1 MGLEEER
8 AKRREA
14 FLSEEFTAMLPKE
27 IGLYRLH
34 RTDSQNDRIYEAY
47 AYEDAETGWRIRIL
61 FDEETMDY
69 MVKTDFRLFVLT
81 DIDLITGDF
90 EEFKKR
96 FPLFFERNVRKCLI
110 ERPVSVVVRGR
121 AFTTWNFET
130 ALPPVIGAYRRMI
143 APDAPIQGLN
153 GSYIIA
159 MYENREKECG
169 ILFFYNYLREF
180 YYAEGFAHG
189 VPIILHDYDAKDAEI
204 LEEIIRSR
212 MESDLRTM
220 SEKEGV

>member
-1 MGLEEER
+1 MSLEEDR

-14 FLSEEFTAMLPKE
+14 FLAEDFAALLPE
-27 IGLYRLH
+27 AVGPYRL
-34 RTDSQNDRIYEAY
+34 RKTDRQEGRIYEAY

-90 EEFKKR
+90 VEFQKR
-96 FPLFFERNVRKCLI
+96 FAAFFEKNVRRHLL
-110 ERPVSVVVRGR
+110 ERPVSVVVQGH
-121 AFTTWNFET
+121 AFTTWDFAA
-130 ALPPVIGAYRRMI
+130 ALPETIGDYRRMI

-159 MYENREKECG
+159 VYENREKGSG
-169 ILFFYNYLREF
+169 ILFYYNYLHEF
-180 YYAEGFAHG
+180 YYAEGHANG
-189 VPIILHDYDAKDAEI
+189 VPIILHDYDVKDAKA
-204 LEEIIRSR
+204 LEERIAARL
-212 MESDLRTM
+212 EGDL
-220 SEKEGV
+220 EKLAVSNEQ

>member
-14 FLSEEFTAMLPKE
+14 FQSEDFTALLPE
-27 IGLYRLH
+27 AVGPYRLQ
-34 RTDSQNDRIYEAY
+34 RTDAQHDRIYEAF
-47 AYEDAETGWRIRIL
+47 AYEDAATGWRVRIL

-69 MVKTDFRLFVLT
+69 MVKTDFRLFVLA

-96 FPLFFERNVRKCLI
+96 FPAFFEKNVRRLLLD
-110 ERPVSVVVRGR
+110 RPVSVAVSEH
-121 AFTTWNFET
+121 AFTNWDF
-130 ALPPVIGAYRRMI
+130 APFLPPEVGAFHRMI

-159 MYENREKECG
+159 MYENREKACG
-169 ILFFYNYLREF
+169 ILFYYNYFREF
-180 YYAEGFAHG
+180 YYAEGCAHG
-189 VPIILHDYDAKDAEI
+189 VPIILHDYDAADLKT
-204 LEEIIRSR
+204 LEEILRAR
-212 MESDLRTM
+212 LASDLQKLAD
-220 SEKEGV
+220 E